1 MAQSGTANSSLT
13 LRESAFADAGLRA
26 LLKMPPKP
34 HDKISSKSKK
44 KLTGKRKSA
53 K

>member
-1 MAQSGTANSSLT
+1 MMKASKTKLSEKEIAK
-13 LRESAFADAGLRA
+13 RADAGLKA

-34 HDKISSKSKK
+34 HAEIAGKSKK
-44 KLTGKRKSA
+44 KLTGKKKSA